1 MSNMQDKFKNI
12 SLYLTVTALTLTAV
26 LMIGYKVIYLGYS
39 FGNIIPQLKYDV
51 DVSMAFQGFG
61 EPVKVQT
68 YLPASDSRQNISDEV
83 NNSGSLN
90 LELITEEGGRLAKWR
105 DESVNGHRQIVYSF
119 SVSADRIRYEIDEGV
134 DIPEFYPNSFGDYLA
149 ATDTIQ
155 LEDPAI
161 ESIYMKTVPKTKN
174 TKKVLK
180 VIYDYASGLKPM
192 PFKGLT
198 DAATA
203 AKLGEGSCNGK
214 SRLFVALARKANIP
228 ARLVGGLIL
237 KDSTKRISHQWAEAY
252 VNGYWIPFDTLNDH
266 YMEIPENYLSLYTG
280 DKTLFVHSPNI
291 NFDYFFKI
299 KKRLS
304 TREDFVTNL
313 GEHPLNIFQVW
324 DTFTKIGIPVS
335 LLKIIIMLPLGAF
348 IVVIFRNVIGLETF
362 GTFLPALIAAA
373 SRETGFMWG
382 ITGFL
387 IVITVVA
394 LLRWPLDKWGVLHT
408 PKMSI
413 LMICVITVMLGLT
426 VIGVRMKLFELA
438 HISLFPMAVMTIT
451 AERFAILQ
459 IEEGTKRAFKVVLM
473 TSVVIGFCYM
483 AMNSLAMEAL
493 FLAFPEMMLFL
504 IVLNLW
510 IGRWIGIRVTEM
522 ERFKWL
528 VKREN

>member
-1 MSNMQDKFKNI
+1 MQGKFKDITLYI
-12 SLYLTVTALTLTAV
+12 SAFILTTTAV
-26 LMIGYKVIYLGYS
+26 LMIGYKVIYLDYS
-39 FGNIIPQLKYDV
+39 FTNIIPQKKYDV
-51 DVSMAFQGFG
+51 DVSMTFQGFG
-61 EPVKVQT
+61 ESVKVQT
-68 YLPASDSRQNISDEV
+68 YLPASDSRQSISDEV

-90 LELITEEGGRLAKWR
+90 LELITENGGRLAKWS
-105 DESVNGHRQIVYSF
+105 DDGVNGQRQIVYSF
-119 SVSADRIRYEIDEGV
+119 SVSADRILYELDEGV
-134 DIPEFYPNSFGDYLA
+134 VIPDSYPNSFSEHLS

-155 LEDPAI
+155 LNDPAI
-161 ESIYMKTVPKTKN
+161 ESIFKETIPKTKN
-174 TKKVLK
+174 VGKVLK
-180 VIYDYASGLKPM
+180 VIYDYAYRLKPM

-237 KDSTKRISHQWAEAY
+237 KNTTKRISHQWAEVY

-266 YMEIPENYLSLYTG
+266 YMEVPENYLSLYTG

-299 KKRLS
+299 KKRFT
-304 TREDFVTNL
+304 TREDFVSTL

-324 DTFTKIGIPVS
+324 DTFTQIGIPVS
-335 LLKIIIMLPLGAF
+335 LLKIIIMLPLGTF

-382 ITGFL
+382 IIGFL

-394 LLRWPLDKWGVLHT
+394 LLRYPLDKWGVLHT

-413 LMICVITVMLGLT
+413 LMICVIAVMLGLT
-426 VIGVRMKLFELA
+426 VIGVRMNLFELA

-473 TSVVIGFCYM
+473 TSVVIGFCYV

-504 IVLNLW
+504 VVLNLW
-510 IGRWIGIRVTEM
+510 LGRWIGIRVTEL

-528 VKREN
+528 VNRGD